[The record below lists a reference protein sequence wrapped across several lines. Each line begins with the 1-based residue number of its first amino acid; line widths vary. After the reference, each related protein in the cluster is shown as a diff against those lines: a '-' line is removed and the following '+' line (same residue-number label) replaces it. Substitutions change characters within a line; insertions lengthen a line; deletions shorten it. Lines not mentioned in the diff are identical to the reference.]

1 MELQRLLSKVW
12 RLGLLGVGVGLALI
26 PFVDRPEYPAGF
38 ALGWFSGILASW
50 LLSMRLRR
58 LENQS
63 PEKAVRSIQLSAL
76 ARFSLGLLALLLAFK
91 TPGVFDLLTT
101 GLGLLMTPVT
111 STVIG
116 WLESRKPY
124 YWENNK

>member
-1 MELQRLLSKVW
+1 MQLQRLLSKVW
-12 RLGLLGVGVGLALI
+12 RSGLLGVGISLALI
-26 PFVDRPEYPAGF
+26 PFVDRPELPAGF

-50 LLSMRLRR
+50 LLAMRLRR

-63 PEKAVRSIQLSAL
+63 PEKAARSIQLSAL

-91 TPGVFDLLTT
+91 TPGEFDLLTT
-101 GLGLLMTPVT
+101 GLGLLMTPVA

-116 WLESRKPY
+116 WWESRNPY
-124 YWENNK
+124 YWEK